1 MSRIQVEYENR
12 FVMLNYDAVMG
23 GQLTANELA
32 VYVILCAFASN
43 TDRTCFPS
51 YRTLANKAGCCRRTV
66 ISIVARLEE
75 LGYIEKQSQPSGAGD
90 STSNRYIIKSN
101 VTKAKTESASVL
113 ENTNVDNSV
122 DNYVDNQSLSVKPV
136 QEVHHSGA
144 PDSPPPVNGLHH
156 RGAGAAPE
164 LNIFKYTYFNYP
176 HSSIRAGAGEDGT
189 MDLLKTEIDYEYFET
204 ELPDRLP
211 FLDSLIA
218 VILSLR
224 REDKPENQRLLTGI
238 DSCAIT
244 EFMEDIKDKDICD
257 VRNLSA
263 WLRTV
268 FMEFLRKRDAQL
280 KDFW

>member
-1 MSRIQVEYENR
+1 MSRIQAEYENR

-51 YRTLANKAGCCRRTV
+51 YRTLAGKAGCCRRTV

-75 LGYIEKQSQPSGAGD
+75 LGYIEKQNQSSGAGD
-90 STSNRYIIKSN
+90 STSNRYIIKSS
-101 VTKAKTESASVL
+101 VTKAKTDPASVL
-113 ENTNVDNSV
+113 ENTNVDN
-122 DNYVDNQSLSVKPV
+122 QSLSAKPV

-144 PDSPPPVNGLHH
+144 PDSPPPVHGLHH
-156 RGAGAAPE
+156 CGAGATPE

-176 HSSIRAGAGEDGT
+176 HLSIRADAGEDGT

-224 REDKPENQRLLTGI
+224 REDKPENQRLLAGI